1 MLFTL
6 QCGCMGPTMSFRHGA
21 QRAWV
26 IGCID
31 PAGLEWVQFHLICL
45 GIRDFD
51 PEIIQNC
58 SLSIRK
64 SMVWGTQTSWN
75 THMAMISRGWIP
87 SYGGKNPGYAH
98 DHPDTPSCF
107 ISSTGKEVGCGSQED
122 GPSTGRNIGPEKNGW
137 KTRHLWIILQ
147 PRNHVFFFPI
157 YVSLP
162 QGNAHRMTKLA
173 GPLVSQ
179 WLDSE
184 PGKQNE
190 ACKVPGTRLS
200 ICWQEQRASRMHQCW
215 GKIGWAF
222 LMVVDV
228 LGYLERSHILYKKS

>member
-31 PAGLEWVQFHLICL
+31 PAGLVWVQFHLICL
-45 GIRDFD
+45 GIWDFD

-137 KTRHLWIILQ
+137 KTHHLWIILQ
-147 PRNHVFFFPI
+147 PRNHVFFSPSMLVCPKVMLTEWQNLQVHW
-157 YVSLP
+157 YVDWKQLTLFKAFSKAIREEDPDSFLWNKDDRP
-162 QGNAHRMTKLA
+162 KMWYLYGYRLIFCNWYLA
-173 GPLVSQ
+173 
-179 WLDSE
+179 
-184 PGKQNE
+184 
-190 ACKVPGTRLS
+190 
-200 ICWQEQRASRMHQCW
+200 
-215 GKIGWAF
+215 
-222 LMVVDV
+222 
-228 LGYLERSHILYKKS
+228 